1 MYFKIIQQMCKISYT
16 DMKNIVDKVLMI
28 EFYVWYSVVT

>member
-1 MYFKIIQQMCKISYT
+1 MSKISYR
-16 DMKNIVDKVLMI
+16 DMKNIVDKVLKI